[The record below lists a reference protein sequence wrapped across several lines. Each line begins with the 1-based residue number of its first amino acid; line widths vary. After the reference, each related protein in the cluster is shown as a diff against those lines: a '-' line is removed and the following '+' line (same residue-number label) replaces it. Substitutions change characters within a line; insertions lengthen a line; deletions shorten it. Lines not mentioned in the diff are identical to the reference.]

1 MTDAAP
7 PPPGWYSGGTTGEE
21 RWWDG
26 TQWTELR
33 RPLAPPRFQYSGS
46 VTGSVIA
53 AAVCGFIALVLI
65 ALTLLVVI
73 SNGII
78 AALVPG
84 FATIVVLL
92 LGGLALVN
100 ALGLRRRARDQSA
113 RDAER

>member
-7 PPPGWYSGGTTGEE
+7 PPPGWYSAGAAGEE

-26 TQWTELR
+26 TRWTEHR
-33 RPLAPPRFQYSGS
+33 RPLTAPRFQFSGS
-46 VTGSVIA
+46 FTGSIVA

-65 ALTLLVVI
+65 AVTFLALI

-78 AALVPG
+78 ASLFPG

-92 LGGLALVN
+92 LGGLALFN
-100 ALGLRRRARDQSA
+100 ALGLRRARDQSA
-113 RDAER
+113 GDTAR